1 LNGEQYLTHFLLE
14 RYGKIPILEV
24 LKKLD
29 AAIHDKEMTVGV
41 LFNVVKFSFEG
52 TELERRSYLS
62 TIAKQLPT
70 LKELSDKYP
79 PNKTPNIDPA
89 IERFW
94 QGLGIFS
101 PEEQKGVIRR
111 LCENS
116 DQSEVVKTLEKQIE
130 NLNRENFA
138 QSELITNLEAENS
151 ELKNNSWVMK
161 SKQGDCDRCKT
172 KCEKGVLLA
181 GELTSFLCDSCYEA
195 WFLNTDQIRK
205 DCKSLEDENEKLRD
219 AKESLAK
226 SILSELNVLREDP
239 KNYDES
245 LLYWDSIKEVFAKHE
260 IELEAEN
267 PIKDETDIGFYNPVK
282 PGK

>member
-1 LNGEQYLTHFLLE
+1 MNGEQYLTHFLLE

-52 TELERRSYLS
+52 TELDRRQYLS
-62 TIAKQLPT
+62 MIAKQLPT

-94 QGLGIFS
+94 QGMGIFS

-116 DQSEVVKTLEKQIE
+116 DQSEAVKTLEKQIE

-138 QSELITNLEAENS
+138 QSELITNLEAEN
-151 ELKNNSWVMK
+151 
-161 SKQGDCDRCKT
+161 
-172 KCEKGVLLA
+172 
-181 GELTSFLCDSCYEA
+181 
-195 WFLNTDQIRK
+195 
-205 DCKSLEDENEKLRD
+205 EKLRNE
-219 AKESLAK
+219 KEIAK

-245 LLYWDSIKEVFAKHE
+245 FLYWDSIKEVFAKHE
-260 IELEAEN
+260 IEFEAEN

-282 PGK
+282 PEK